1 MYEGSIEL
9 EAGKQVELPG
19 VRPGGSRSSS
29 DEQVKLSTLIEVLNE
44 RFGTNFT
51 EADQLFFDLVKED
64 ALQDEELEEAA
75 KVNTRENFRYVA
87 DRKALDVVLARRE
100 KNDSMFELLMNDKR
114 VWEAFAAWFANE
126 LYDAFNRKAS

>member
-1 MYEGSIEL
+1 PRGSRNDYDFDDEVALEYYRIQKMYEGSIEL

-51 EADQLFFDLVKED
+51 EADQLFFDLVNGGCLEE
-64 ALQDEELEEAA
+64 EELDEPA
-75 KVNTRENFRYVA
+75 KVNTRANFR
-87 DRKALDVVLARRE
+87 
-100 KNDSMFELLMNDKR
+100 
-114 VWEAFAAWFANE
+114 
-126 LYDAFNRKAS
+126 